1 MKLCSN
7 PGVNHQHWATHI
19 RHTPFCSC
27 PTLPTTTPIQPR
39 REAARAKH
47 FPNHRKRNQRTT
59 TMNVEQRRR
68 APCEASKIK
77 MLPNRQ
83 HFVVKI
89 LFWPSYLASW
99 SLFVPCSIP
108 MQSRRGRVRLPV
120 QRPRSA
126 STRIQARAWSL
137 WLPRPGHLVNSRAT
151 SPRRMCTIFAPTN
164 CVVSYWSWWAR
175 CSPAWTCSSSCD
187 PSHWGRTMNCGQA
200 FWLHNRRSVSISC
213 KFPTRCSMFSV
224 PVAEASYFTP
234 ITVVHALNLIVL
246 LLVWLHLIM
255 EWLPPLIMYAFIF
268 MTVTVYSLTLTLDQ
282 CIISFMSITYGVAIA
297 AFAYF
302 GIQVNVRNLYRI
314 QYIYWHTNTAA
325 VRSVVRWWRRIN
337 HSLWTKPRDQSA
349 SKSTTTIIKFLST
362 KKSENKLVKLKQKTR
377 FTKTFKI
384 VSWTWQ
390 LG

>member
-200 FWLHNRRSVSISC
+200 FWLHNRRSVSIRCKLSC
-213 KFPTRCSMFSV
+213 KVFTVLCPCCRGILLHAHHRGACTQSDSAPAGV
-224 PVAEASYFTP
+224 VAFDHG
-234 ITVVHALNLIVL
+234 VVTTADHVR
-246 LLVWLHLIM
+246 LHLHDRDCVQFDTDTGPVHHQFH
-255 EWLPPLIMYAFIF
+255 EHHLWRGHCRLCVFRHPGERAQPLPDTVHLLTHKHCGSSKCSTMMTKNQSFIVDK
-268 MTVTVYSLTLTLDQ
+268 TKRSERIEIHNNNNQ
-282 CIISFMSITYGVAIA
+282 ISFY
-297 AFAYF
+297 
-302 GIQVNVRNLYRI
+302 
-314 QYIYWHTNTAA
+314 
-325 VRSVVRWWRRIN
+325 
-337 HSLWTKPRDQSA
+337 
-349 SKSTTTIIKFLST
+349 
-362 KKSENKLVKLKQKTR
+362 KKKWK
-377 FTKTFKI
+377 
-384 VSWTWQ
+384 
-390 LG
+390 